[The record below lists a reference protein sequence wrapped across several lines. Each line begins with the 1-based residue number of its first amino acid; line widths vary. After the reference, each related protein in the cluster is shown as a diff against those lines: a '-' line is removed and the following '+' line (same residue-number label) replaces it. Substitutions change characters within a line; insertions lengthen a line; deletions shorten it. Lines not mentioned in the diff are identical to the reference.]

1 MPTKTVSAETMEIG
15 RKGGGKHWTD
25 AEVSA
30 RKKAADQLK
39 RNRPAV
45 LVPPEWL
52 SKDAITLWDEKITQ
66 VAGLRAANA
75 LLDVL
80 DTELL
85 AMYCDAV
92 VQYRD
97 IARPEKD
104 AVTGASKPKTL
115 STDDVKALQAW
126 SRIIRD
132 CAEKLGFTPS
142 ARARLVKKIADDG
155 KENTFGKKFD

>member
-1 MPTKTVSAETMEIG
+1 MPTQTVAAETMAIG
-15 RKGGGKHWTD
+15 KKNGGKHWTE
-25 AEVSA
+25 AEVRA
-30 RKKAADQLK
+30 RQEAADKIK
-39 RNRPAV
+39 REKPSPLN
-45 LVPPEWL
+45 PPDWL
-52 SKDAITLWDEKITQ
+52 SKDAIKLWKEKISQ
-66 VAGLRAANA
+66 VAGLKAATE

-97 IARPEKD
+97 TAQK
-104 AVTGASKPKTL
+104 KQKTP
-115 STDDVKALQAW
+115 DDVKEMQAW

-142 ARARLVKKIADDG
+142 ARARLVKKIAE
-155 KENTFGKKFD
+155 KKKNKFDKFD

>member
-1 MPTKTVSAETMEIG
+1 MPTKAVSVETMGIG

-25 AEVSA
+25 AEIAA
-30 RKKAADQLK
+30 RQKAADKLK
-39 RNRPAV
+39 RKRPAK
-45 LVPPEWL
+45 LTPPEWL
-52 SKDAITLWDEKITQ
+52 SKDSITLWNEKLSQ
-66 VAGLRAANA
+66 VAGLKAANE

-97 IARPEKD
+97 IARAKIDPNTKR
-104 AVTGASKPKTL
+104 SKIL

-126 SRIIRD
+126 SRIVRD

-142 ARARLVKKIADDG
+142 ARARLIKKIADEG
-155 KENTFGKKFD
+155 KDIFGKKFD

>member
-1 MPTKTVSAETMEIG
+1 MPTKAVSAATMETG

-25 AEVSA
+25 AEIAA
-30 RKKAADQLK
+30 RHKAADKLK
-39 RNRPAV
+39 RKHPAK
-45 LVPPEWL
+45 LSPPEWL
-52 SKDAITLWDEKITQ
+52 SKDSVTLWNEKLVQ
-66 VAGLRAANA
+66 VAGLKAANE

-97 IARPEKD
+97 IARAEMDPNTK
-104 AVTGASKPKTL
+104 KPKGL

-126 SRIIRD
+126 SRIVRD

-142 ARARLVKKIADDG
+142 ARARLVKRIADEG
-155 KENTFGKKFD
+155 KDTFGKKFD